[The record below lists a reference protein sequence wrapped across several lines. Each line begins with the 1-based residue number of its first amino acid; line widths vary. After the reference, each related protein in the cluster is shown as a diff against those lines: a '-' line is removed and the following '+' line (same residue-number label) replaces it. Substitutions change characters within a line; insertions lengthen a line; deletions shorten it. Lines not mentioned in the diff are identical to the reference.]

1 MMKYIN
7 EKGSNN
13 KLNILNL
20 AYQILLKN
28 LSIITQEIVFYAV
41 LHIIPF
47 SKSAQNVFRF
57 L

>member
-1 MMKYIN
+1 MKYIN

-41 LHIIPF
+41 LHITLF
-47 SKSAQNVFRF
+47 SKLIQSVCHS

>member
-1 MMKYIN
+1 MKYIS
-7 EKGSNN
+7 EKGSNS

-28 LSIITQEIVFYAV
+28 LSIITQEIVFYAI
-41 LHIIPF
+41 LNIIHF
-47 SKSAQNVFRF
+47 AKSVQNAFRF